1 MTGSEGGNL
10 PATFPEKFFPSN
22 LLLGNYFFFGFGLP
36 ELTRWKRNIKQVYI
50 LKFSMNFVNCGMNTF
65 ISNYCFK
72 KVSFHI
78 FVFIFEKIDQTF
90 IDIILIFLHIFKSY
104 PNKR

>member
-22 LLLGNYFFFGFGLP
+22 LLLGSYFFFLVLVFQ
-36 ELTRWKRNIKQVYI
+36 RKRNIKQVYI

-72 KVSFHI
+72 EVSFHI